1 MERLN
6 ELYSYREMI
15 LSMVRKD
22 LKGRYKGSVLGF
34 LWTFINPF
42 MQLVIYTIVFS
53 TFLKSGIEKYYLFL
67 FVALIPWIFF
77 SSALTGGAGSIIGQK
92 DMVKKIYFP
101 REVIPIAYVSSCFMN
116 MLYSFIIV
124 LIVVLFSG
132 QGINFAAVFCLPI
145 VMGIEYIMAIG
156 IALFSSAITVYFRDV
171 EHILGIVSQAW
182 MYLTPIMYPATIIEG
197 KYAILF
203 KINPISAV
211 ILAYRDI
218 LYYGRVPDMGS
229 LGYSFFCG
237 IFILILG
244 EIIFRKLQRRF
255 AEEL

>member
-1 MERLN
+1 MELLK
-6 ELYSYREMI
+6 ELYAYRQMI

-116 MLYSFIIV
+116 MLYSF
-124 LIVVLFSG
+124 LIVIAVVLLSG
-132 QGINFAAVFCLPI
+132 QGINLAAIFCLPL
-145 VMGIEYIMAIG
+145 VMGVEYLMAVG
-156 IALFSSAITVYFRDV
+156 MALLSSAVTVYFRDV

-182 MYLTPIMYPATIIEG
+182 MYLTPIMYPASIIQGTYGIVFE
-197 KYAILF
+197 L
-203 KINPISAV
+203 NPVSAV
-211 ILAYRDI
+211 IVAYRDI
-218 LYYGRVPDMGS
+218 LYSGRVPDIKR
-229 LGYSFFCG
+229 LGYSFLSG
-237 IFILILG
+237 MFILIVG
-244 EIIFRKLQRRF
+244 EMVFRKLQRRF

>member
-1 MERLN
+1 MEILK
-6 ELYSYREMI
+6 ELYTYRQMI

-124 LIVVLFSG
+124 LAVVLLSG
-132 QGINFAAVFCLPI
+132 QGINIAAVFCLPL
-145 VMGIEYIMAIG
+145 VMGVEYIMAVG
-156 IALFSSAITVYFRDV
+156 IALLSSAVTVYFRDV
-171 EHILGIVSQAW
+171 EHILGIVAQAW

-197 KYAILF
+197 KYSIIF
-203 KINPISAV
+203 DINPLSAV

-218 LYYGRVPDMGS
+218 LYSGRVPDIRH
-229 LGYSFFCG
+229 LGYSFFVG
-237 IFILILG
+237 LLILIVG
-244 EIIFRKLQRRF
+244 EWVFRKLQRRF

>member
-197 KYAILF
+197 KYAMLI
-203 KINPISAV
+203 V
-211 ILAYRDI
+211 IFYI
-218 LYYGRVPDMGS
+218 MVE
-229 LGYSFFCG
+229 FQ
-237 IFILILG
+237 IW
-244 EIIFRKLQRRF
+244 EV
-255 AEEL
+255 

>member
-156 IALFSSAITVYFRDV
+156 MLYF
-171 EHILGIVSQAW
+171 
-182 MYLTPIMYPATIIEG
+182 P
-197 KYAILF
+197 
-203 KINPISAV
+203 
-211 ILAYRDI
+211 
-218 LYYGRVPDMGS
+218 
-229 LGYSFFCG
+229 
-237 IFILILG
+237 
-244 EIIFRKLQRRF
+244 LQ
-255 AEEL
+255 